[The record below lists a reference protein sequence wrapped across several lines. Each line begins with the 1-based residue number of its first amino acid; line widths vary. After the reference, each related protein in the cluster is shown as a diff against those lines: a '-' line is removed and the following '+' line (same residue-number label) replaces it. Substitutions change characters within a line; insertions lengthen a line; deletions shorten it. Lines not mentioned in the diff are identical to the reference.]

1 MYYLTQTYVES
12 TIGRCVHERD
22 NASETENVEDDE
34 VYSDFKSNIEKCV
47 DTSTNSALKL

>member
-22 NASETENVEDDE
+22 NASETENVEDDKEDDE
-34 VYSDFKSNIEKCV
+34 VYSVCKSMEILW
-47 DTSTNSALKL
+47 T